1 MQYMLIACETADE
14 VARRDG
20 PDAAAYWGAWT
31 AYSQAIAQSGVLLSG
46 NALKPPNT
54 ATTVRLKDG
63 HRHVEDGPYADAKEQ
78 LGGYF
83 IIDVPDL
90 DKALEW
96 AARMPCA
103 GAGAVEVRPVLEMQA
118 G

>member
-14 VARRDG
+14 VAPRDG

-31 AYSQAIAQSGVLLSG
+31 AYSQAIAQSGVMLSG
-46 NALKPPNT
+46 NALKPPHT

-63 HRHVEDGPYADAKEQ
+63 SATSRTGPTPTPRNSSAD
-78 LGGYF
+78 
-83 IIDVPDL
+83 ISSSTCRTSTR
-90 DKALEW
+90 ALEW

-103 GAGAVEVRPVLEMQA
+103 GRGAVEVRPVLEMQA